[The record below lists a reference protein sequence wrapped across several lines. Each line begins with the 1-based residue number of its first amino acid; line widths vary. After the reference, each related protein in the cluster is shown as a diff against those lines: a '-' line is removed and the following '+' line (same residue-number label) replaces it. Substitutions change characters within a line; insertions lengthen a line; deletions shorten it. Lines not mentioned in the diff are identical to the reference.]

1 MTPFNICDRGAFR
14 SEGFNIFGGL
24 FTNSESLSVKGT
36 VVLSCQFASLSMSSR
51 LSSLKYIA
59 VRVHLKELC
68 FGEVARVF
76 KTNEVAGN
84 GNPINF
90 LPVLWEL
97 GGLEVG

>member
-1 MTPFNICDRGAFR
+1 
-14 SEGFNIFGGL
+14 
-24 FTNSESLSVKGT
+24 
-36 VVLSCQFASLSMSSR
+36 
-51 LSSLKYIA
+51 
-59 VRVHLKELC
+59 LKELC